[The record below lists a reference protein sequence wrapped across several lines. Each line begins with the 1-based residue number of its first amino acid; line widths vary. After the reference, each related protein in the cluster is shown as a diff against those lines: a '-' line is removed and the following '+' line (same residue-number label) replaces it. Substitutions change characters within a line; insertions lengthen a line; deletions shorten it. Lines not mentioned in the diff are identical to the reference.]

1 LTIIKTVGGLQLKLN
16 KRFIFLFL
24 LIIIFIV
31 SINTEVLAQK
41 IIINEIMASNQ
52 ATIPDSDSDFEDWIE
67 LKNISDQS
75 VNLSGYYLSDKTD
88 ELSRWQF
95 NPNQDF
101 IIEPGGLLLIW
112 ADDETDEGQLHTN
125 FKLSNNGETIS
136 LVGTDG
142 TEIIDQLQYP
152 QLMTDISYGRNINNQ
167 SQLLY
172 FLFPTPEQE
181 NSFGLSSYYWIEKAK
196 FLFDNKFI
204 SVFFF
209 VFLLIILILL
219 ISYYKLSKKIKTSK
233 SKYKKLFKNSPVGLL
248 TCDIKGNIID
258 VNQEMV
264 ELLGAPNKEEI
275 KKFNLNNIK
284 KVKEIWNDEFLASD
298 YQEVLEGE
306 INYTTHWN
314 KDVYLKYKVEIIL
327 AAGAVSEVIIAA
339 NDISKEKEIEIELKY
354 LSFHDELTGL
364 YNRRYFEKE
373 LERLNQS
380 RNIPIS
386 IIIGDLDDLKY
397 INDNFGHKI
406 GDKYII
412 KAAEIIKNNFRDED
426 IVARIGGDEFAI
438 LLPETPNE
446 TAAEISERIKEKAR
460 EQKEYK
466 NLGISI
472 GFAAKENH
480 SDNLEEVFI
489 KADKELY
496 KDKENK

>member
-209 VFLLIILILL
+209 VFLLIILIYC
-219 ISYYKLSKKIKTSK
+219 S
-233 SKYKKLFKNSPVGLL
+233 N
-248 TCDIKGNIID
+248 
-258 VNQEMV
+258 
-264 ELLGAPNKEEI
+264 
-275 KKFNLNNIK
+275 
-284 KVKEIWNDEFLASD
+284 
-298 YQEVLEGE
+298 
-306 INYTTHWN
+306 
-314 KDVYLKYKVEIIL
+314 
-327 AAGAVSEVIIAA
+327 SEV
-339 NDISKEKEIEIELKY
+339 SVVK
-354 LSFHDELTGL
+354 S
-364 YNRRYFEKE
+364 
-373 LERLNQS
+373 
-380 RNIPIS
+380 S
-386 IIIGDLDDLKY
+386 I
-397 INDNFGHKI
+397 
-406 GDKYII
+406 
-412 KAAEIIKNNFRDED
+412 R
-426 IVARIGGDEFAI
+426 
-438 LLPETPNE
+438 
-446 TAAEISERIKEKAR
+446 S
-460 EQKEYK
+460 
-466 NLGISI
+466 
-472 GFAAKENH
+472 
-480 SDNLEEVFI
+480 
-489 KADKELY
+489 
-496 KDKENK
+496 

>member
-1 LTIIKTVGGLQLKLN
+1 MVGGLQLKLN

-24 LIIIFIV
+24 LLIIFIV
-31 SINTEVLAQK
+31 SINTAVLAEK

-52 ATIPDSDSDFEDWIE
+52 ATIQDSDSDFEDWIE
-67 LKNISDQS
+67 LKNISDQP

-88 ELSRWQF
+88 DLSRWQF

-101 IIEPGGLLLIW
+101 VIEPGGFLLIW
-112 ADDETDEGQLHTN
+112 ADDQTDEGQLHTN

-172 FLFPTPEQE
+172 FVFPTPEQE
-181 NSFGLSSYYWIEKAK
+181 NSFGISSYYWTEKAK

-204 SVFFF
+204 SSFFF

-219 ISYYKLSKKIKTSK
+219 ISYYKLSKKLKTSK
-233 SKYKKLFKNSPVGLL
+233 SKYEKLFKNSPVGLL

-258 VNQEMV
+258 VNQDMV
-264 ELLGAPNKEEI
+264 ELLGAPNKEEV
-275 KKFNLNNIK
+275 KKFNLNNIN

-306 INYTTHWN
+306 IDYTTHWN

-438 LLPETPNE
+438 LLPETPKE
-446 TAAEISERIKEKAR
+446 IAAEISERIKEKAR